1 MKFGD
6 PIYPPPDLEAS
17 EETYA
22 RTIGQV
28 KDRVME
34 MWEELRGEHGEAPQS
49 KAAD

>member
-6 PIYPPPDLEAS
+6 PMYPPPESAAS
-17 EETYA
+17 EEAYA
-22 RTIGQV
+22 RMIGQV

-34 MWEELRGEHGEAPQS
+34 MWDQLRGKHGEAPQS